1 MSIHRLS
8 RVFVIAFK
16 RCLCYIIA
24 METYYTPQEIAKQL
38 KVNKLTVYRWIKEGR
53 LKAVKI
59 GRFWRVSET
68 ELKKLLAD

>member
-1 MSIHRLS
+1 
-8 RVFVIAFK
+8 
-16 RCLCYIIA
+16 

-68 ELKKLLAD
+68 ELKNTLSGQHKPQ